1 MTHSHINRMN
11 QLFRL
16 CETRLAEGCVRRAS
30 YSGMRNCG
38 NLGFGSY
45 QRRRDWRSSSKSR
58 AREMELTRVVEG
70 YPGSSKPVL
79 QIMREE
85 AMSRTIACSVRMIGF
100 AAILA
105 APVAWAQEAPPVRVR
120 GTIEGIIDSA
130 VYVVKTRDGA
140 ELKVTLPEKPQIAGI
155 VKASLSDIKE
165 GSFVGVTAMP
175 KPDGS
180 LSALEVHIFPEAMR
194 GTGEGHYPW
203 DLRPQSTMTNAN
215 IEQIVAAV
223 DGRTLTLKYKDGEKK
238 IFVPAEAPIV
248 AYVPGDKSD
257 LKPGAK
263 VLIIA
268 AKQPDGTLQGRA
280 WRVGRD
286 GLTPPM

>member
-1 MTHSHINRMN
+1 
-11 QLFRL
+11 
-16 CETRLAEGCVRRAS
+16 
-30 YSGMRNCG
+30 
-38 NLGFGSY
+38 
-45 QRRRDWRSSSKSR
+45 
-58 AREMELTRVVEG
+58 MELT
-70 YPGSSKPVL
+70 
-79 QIMREE
+79 
-85 AMSRTIACSVRMIGF
+85 
-100 AAILA
+100 LA
-105 APVAWAQEAPPVRVR
+105 
-120 GTIEGIIDSA
+120 
-130 VYVVKTRDGA
+130 
-140 ELKVTLPEKPQIAGI
+140 EKPQIAGI

-175 KPDGS
+175 KADGS

-215 IEQIVAAV
+215 VEQIAAAV
-223 DGRTLTLKYKDGEKK
+223 DGRTLTLKYKDGGKK
-238 IFVPAEAPIV
+238 IFVPADATIV

-263 VLIIA
+263 VFIIA